1 MYYNTLLLKCK
12 GGNRMNY
19 KAGLFYFPLSCDFFT
34 QKEIL
39 YIKARFGAKGLYI
52 VQRILC
58 EIYSKNGYWTK
69 LTTDDCVLMQ
79 EEWGCQ
85 ISASLIQEV
94 IAESVKRGFF
104 SKSVFD
110 KFGVLTSEGIQRDYI
125 RCKSKSDVIY
135 IKEEYWLLNIEN
147 KKDVPASILKK
158 IVFNTNDSG
167 KKSNDSGKKSNDSGK
182 IKQRKEKENEIK
194 SNEIKED
201 KSKMLSLFEKIWEI
215 YPKQINRIDA
225 LTVFEEL
232 NATEELVDEMIKA
245 INKQKKQESWN
256 VDEGKYIPYLSTW
269 IKKEKWKDK
278 VNIQQYYY
286 NPNPKNSFTNFK
298 QRVYT
303 DEEFEAIL
311 ERKRKEGKAII

>member
-1 MYYNTLLLKCK
+1 
-12 GGNRMNY
+12 MNY

-69 LTTDDCVLMQ
+69 LTADDCVLMQ

-158 IVFNTNDSG
+158 IAFNTNDSG

-182 IKQRKEKENEIK
+182 IKQRKE
-194 SNEIKED
+194 NEIKEN

-215 YPKQINRIDA
+215 YPRQINRIDA
-225 LTVFEEL
+225 LTAFEEL
-232 NATEELVDEMIKA
+232 NATEELVNEMIKA
-245 INKQKKQESWN
+245 INEQKKQENWN
-256 VDEGKYIPYLSTW
+256 VDGGKYIPHLSTW

-278 VNIQQYYY
+278 VNVQQFY
-286 NPNPKNSFTNFK
+286 NPNLKNTFVNFK

-303 DEEFEAIL
+303 DEEIKEML
-311 ERKRKEGKAII
+311 ERKRAKGKAII

>member
-1 MYYNTLLLKCK
+1 
-12 GGNRMNY
+12 MNY

-69 LTTDDCVLMQ
+69 LTADDCVLMQ

-158 IVFNTNDSG
+158 IAFNI
-167 KKSNDSGKKSNDSGK
+167 NDSGKKSNDSGK
-182 IKQRKEKENEIK
+182 IKQRKENEIKSNEIK
-194 SNEIKED
+194 SNEIKEN
-201 KSKMLSLFEKIWEI
+201 KSKMPSLFEKIWEI
-215 YPKQINRIDA
+215 YPKQMNRVDA
-225 LTVFEEL
+225 LTAFEEL

-286 NPNPKNSFTNFK
+286 NPNPNNSFGNFK

-303 DEEFEAIL
+303 DEELEAIL
-311 ERKRKEGKAII
+311 ERKRAKGMATI

>member
-1 MYYNTLLLKCK
+1 
-12 GGNRMNY
+12 MNY

-52 VQRILC
+52 VQRIMC

-69 LTTDDCVLMQ
+69 LTADDCVLMQ

-104 SKSVFD
+104 NKSVFD

-158 IVFNTNDSG
+158 IAFNTNDSG
-167 KKSNDSGKKSNDSGK
+167 KKSNDSGKIEQS
-182 IKQRKEKENEIK
+182 K
-194 SNEIKED
+194 SNES
-201 KSKMLSLFEKIWEI
+201 KSNEWFELVWSA
-215 YPKQINRIDA
+215 YPKRIKKQEA
-225 LTVFEEL
+225 FEEFCSL
-232 NATEELVDEMIKA
+232 DMSENLLSIIVNA
-245 INKQKKQESWN
+245 INKQKSQEGWKT
-256 VDEGKYIPYLSTW
+256 EGGKYIPSLVNWLKNRRWEDEINDKGYIIRKGTDSFNNFTQKIYSNEYIIERLR
-269 IKKEKWKDK
+269 KKG
-278 VNIQQYYY
+278 
-286 NPNPKNSFTNFK
+286 
-298 QRVYT
+298 QRL
-303 DEEFEAIL
+303 I
-311 ERKRKEGKAII
+311 